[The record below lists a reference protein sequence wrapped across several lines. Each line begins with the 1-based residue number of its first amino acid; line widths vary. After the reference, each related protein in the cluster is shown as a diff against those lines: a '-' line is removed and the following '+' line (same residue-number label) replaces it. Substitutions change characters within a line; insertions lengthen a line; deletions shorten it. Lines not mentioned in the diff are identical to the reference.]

1 MKAFKCPVCGDIHNY
16 KVIEFPTFA
25 RIDGTE
31 LPYTGVT
38 YECDKCSEIT
48 ADARARINEINAI
61 RIKEARRAIK
71 GLLTAHQIKELR
83 KNKLHLSV
91 GDLALIIG
99 IGEASLKRYEVAG
112 GNWQNGCVDSLFRMF
127 DRDLRSLLFC
137 LECQKAAF
145 SADQYMKLKDHIIC
159 LIENNEN

>member
-1 MKAFKCPVCGDIHNY
+1 MNHKNSCPLCNENHPFRT
-16 KVIEFPTFA
+16 IEYSEIA
-25 RIDGTE
+25 RMDG
-31 LPYTGVT
+31 LVVDYIAVH
-38 YECDKCSEIT
+38 YECDRVLMDDDKRKIIQKENEKRVNE
-48 ADARARINEINAI
+48 ALRAR
-61 RIKEARRAIK
+61 K
-71 GLLTAHQIKELR
+71 GLLTAKQIKTLR
-83 KNKLHLSV
+83 KNRLHLSV
-91 GDLALIIG
+91 EDLALIIG

-112 GNWQNGCVDSLFRMF
+112 GNWQSGCVNSVLRMF